1 MTIGQPH
8 AQQRTL
14 PRAERRE
21 RHAAPRAPLSPGPG
35 GGSKASGRPH
45 SPRAHSPRHDG
56 GARATPPR
64 RHFIRLFGRI
74 QTKQCPRPR
83 TDRQGASLVRPPPQT
98 TGISELEGRRRLRTI
113 VRRGVCDGTAA
124 SLFVKSRTQIP
135 TTPRTARERP
145 RTPTWS
151 SRSRSRP
158 TMRARPY
165 PPHVIVSISGQF
177 FTQLED
183 YHNHRRAM

>member
-8 AQQRTL
+8 AQQRTS
-14 PRAERRE
+14 RRPAGSIVLWAGRGLE
-21 RHAAPRAPLSPGPG
+21 GVGEAPLSTRSLSTPRRRSACDATATSLHTAVRQNTHQAVPP
-35 GGSKASGRPH
+35 SANRSSGRF
-45 SPRAHSPRHDG
+45 SRASS
-56 GARATPPR
+56 T
-64 RHFIRLFGRI
+64 
-74 QTKQCPRPR
+74 
-83 TDRQGASLVRPPPQT
+83 PQT
-98 TGISELEGRRRLRTI
+98 TGISKLEGRRRLRTI

-165 PPHVIVSISGQF
+165 PPQVIVSISGQF
-177 FTQLED
+177 FTQQQT
-183 YHNHRRAM
+183 